1 MPGQLSSNNI
11 RLLIQWSSGQAPLE
25 VTFFVAV
32 KKFHANIANIA
43 NFVLI
48 VKNSYLEENAV
59 TNW

>member
-1 MPGQLSSNNI
+1 MIFRSSPTGGN
-11 RLLIQWSSGQAPLE
+11 
-25 VTFFVAV
+25 FFVAV